1 MSEEIKTMLGTV
13 PPLVFPKMTYE
24 EFLTA
29 IPDDIH
35 AEWVNGE
42 VVLMTPI
49 SKKHQDLGSFLL
61 ALIHHFTE
69 AHQLGSVLY
78 EPFQMKTSP
87 DLPGRSPDIL
97 FVANEHLDRLKEN
110 YLDGPADLVV
120 EIISPDSRA
129 RDRKEKFREYER
141 GGVREYWVLDPDLG
155 HADFYILGKDR
166 VYHAFPIGED
176 NVLHSEVLK
185 GFWLKLDWL
194 WPVGRPSLIHVL
206 KEWKLI

>member
-1 MSEEIKTMLGTV
+1 MSWEIKSILKGA
-13 PPLVFPKMTYE
+13 PPPVFPKMTYQ

-49 SKKHQDLGSFLL
+49 SRVHQDLGRFLL
-61 ALIHHFTE
+61 NLTSYFVE
-69 AHQLGSVLY
+69 AHQLGSVQY

-87 DLPGRSPDIL
+87 KLPGRSPDIL
-97 FVANEHLDRLKEN
+97 FVASEHLDRLKEN
-110 YLDGPADLVV
+110 HLDGPADLVV

-141 GGVREYWVLDPDLG
+141 GGVCEYWVLDPDLRK
-155 HADFYILGKDR
+155 ADFYTRGKDGL
-166 VYHAFPIGED
+166 YHPLPIGED
-176 NVLHSEVLK
+176 NVLHSKVLN

-194 WPVGRPSLIHVL
+194 WTEGRPSLIQVL